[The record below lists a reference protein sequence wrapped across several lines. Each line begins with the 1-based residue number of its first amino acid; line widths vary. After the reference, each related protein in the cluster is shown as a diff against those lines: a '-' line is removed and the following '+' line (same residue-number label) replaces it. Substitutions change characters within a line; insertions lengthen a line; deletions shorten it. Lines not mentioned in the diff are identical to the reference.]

1 MKRILMVAA
10 LCAATG
16 AWAAGKPG
24 IGVKDAWSRA
34 TPAVAPVAG
43 GFMTL
48 ANEGDREE
56 RLLRVESGISE
67 RVEIH
72 EMRHENGVM
81 RMRQLADG
89 LAVPAGGK
97 VVLKPGGYHL
107 MFIKPMRALAE
118 GERFEA
124 TLVFQRAGKVKV
136 MFDVR
141 AMGAGG
147 H

>member
-24 IGVKDAWSRA
+24 IHVTEAWSRA

-56 RLLRVESGISE
+56 RLLRVESGIAQK
-67 RVEIH
+67 VEIH
-72 EMRHENGVM
+72 EMRHEDGVM

-107 MFIKPMRALAE
+107 MFIKPVRALAE

-124 TLVFQRAGKVKV
+124 TLLFQRAGKVKV